1 MSSAARWPG
10 RGGRLI
16 ATGLNRADL
25 DRLAPDLEKLRRAVR
40 ERRTVQ
46 ITYRSINRPEPE
58 SRPVNPYA
66 LVFRWGW
73 WYVVGY
79 CLLRQEMRS
88 FRLDRIEALQLTVET
103 FQIPAGFDIHAYLD
117 EEWRSQPQIQ
127 VKLRFAPQAAHVA
140 LTNRSYWDTLE
151 EQADGAIIV
160 TLTTPDLNWAAS
172 SALAYGPLVTVLEP
186 EVLRKMVADWAQ
198 AIAAL
203 YRISPISCPLLR
215 APHCVSCTG
224 AFTATLS
231 GIASPPWRFAMTIRK
246 KGALC

>member
-1 MSSAARWPG
+1 
-10 RGGRLI
+10 LI

-46 ITYRSINRPEPE
+46 LTYRSINRPEPE
-58 SRPVNPYA
+58 SRLVNPYA

-127 VKLRFAPQAAHVA
+127 VKLRFTPQAAHVA
-140 LTNRSYWDTLE
+140 LTNRSYWDKLE
-151 EQADGAIIV
+151 QQSDGSVLVIM
-160 TLTTPDLNWAAS
+160 TTPDLNWAAS
-172 SALAYGPLVTVLEP
+172 SALAYGPFVTVLEP
-186 EVLRKMVADWAQ
+186 DVLRKMVADWAQ

-203 YRISPISCPLLR
+203 Y
-215 APHCVSCTG
+215 A
-224 AFTATLS
+224 
-231 GIASPPWRFAMTIRK
+231 
-246 KGALC
+246 

>member
-1 MSSAARWPG
+1 MWGQLYREASRGALAKLENLLPDEQRSEVAWAR
-10 RGGRLI
+10 RALI

-46 ITYRSINRPEPE
+46 LTYRSTNRPEPE

-117 EEWRSQPQIQ
+117 EELRSQPQIQ

-140 LTNRSYWDTLE
+140 LTNRSYWDKLE
-151 EQADGAIIV
+151 QHSDGTIIV

-172 SALAYGPLVTVLEP
+172 STLAYGPFVTVLEP

-198 AIAAL
+198 AIADS
-203 YRISPISCPLLR
+203 YES
-215 APHCVSCTG
+215 TQ
-224 AFTATLS
+224 
-231 GIASPPWRFAMTIRK
+231 
-246 KGALC
+246 